1 MVLPMVRKKVDVVL
15 KDLTNDHSCEIG
27 SGLKNEHKRMKPFLF
42 SDLEIAGMAEMFKR
56 VVLIKKALHYR
67 VENKAQEPLI
77 ELQRGSELL
86 IWKLAVAVKVAQTQ
100 PFKLKYVGN
109 NGTRCQLCGNA
120 VAWSAVCAWDDKFFN
135 RETGEMASRVFRIN
149 SVCSNC
155 LEASNAP
162 FLHEAEW
169 YEVILSNR
177 SEAQFH
183 TMGNAK
189 SWQCEFCREHATDST
204 WVHIPWGKYMLTVAV
219 CEKHFDMVIAC
230 NADVPK
236 FSSLEIVESLVKEG
250 SLNPEVMNMMKTYQR
265 KTNKSEKLRISEE
278 AK

>member
-1 MVLPMVRKKVDVVL
+1 MSMVRKKLEVVL
-15 KDLTNDHSCEIG
+15 KDLTNEHSREIG

-42 SDLEIAGMAEMFKR
+42 SDSEINSMADMFKK
-56 VVLIKKALHYR
+56 VVLIKKALHYMP
-67 VENKAQEPLI
+67 KGSPTLEPLP
-77 ELQRGSELL
+77 ELQRGAEVLT
-86 IWKLAVAVKVAQTQ
+86 WKLAVAIKVAQTQ

-120 VAWSAVCAWDDKFFN
+120 VAWSAVCSWDDKFFN
-135 RETGEMASRVFRIN
+135 RETGEMDSRVFRIN
-149 SVCSNC
+149 SVCKSC
-155 LEASNAP
+155 LEASHAP

-204 WVHIPWGKYMLTVAV
+204 WVHIPWGKFMLTVAV

-265 KTNKSEKLRISEE
+265 KTNKSEKIRISEE